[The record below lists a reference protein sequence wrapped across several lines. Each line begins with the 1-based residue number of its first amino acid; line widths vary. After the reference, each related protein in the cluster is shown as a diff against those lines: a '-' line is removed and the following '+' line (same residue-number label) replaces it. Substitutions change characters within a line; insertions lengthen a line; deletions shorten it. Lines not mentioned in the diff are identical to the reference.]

1 VLYSRQALKYA
12 SLFSSFQAYFQ
23 EICLFSEGLGCGVFE
38 GKQSMLAVLFVW
50 LWIVVVGSCFW
61 VDVALALEVDEQ
73 DAAGCLVNN
82 FFF

>member
-1 VLYSRQALKYA
+1 
-12 SLFSSFQAYFQ
+12 
-23 EICLFSEGLGCGVFE
+23 
-38 GKQSMLAVLFVW
+38 MLAVLFVW